1 MTVILIE
8 RSRITTNLRKKHLN
22 RARDKFFHPKTA
34 SVDQE
39 IYNRMI
45 FEKTVISKNV
55 TIIQRGSLTHIT
67 HLSSLTCTW
76 TIVWI
81 MIFWNW
87 FWFVIS
93 LFLFPLSSHFNFFF
107 VRSFVFVLSTDRV
120 FSPLFLFFYDFFYNF
135 KSLMSKLRDF
145 RKFQLF
151 LSPSRYRIF
160 FIDIFFFD

>member
-22 RARDKFFHPKTA
+22 RARDKFFHPKIA

-45 FEKTVISKNV
+45 FEKTVISKNA

-93 LFLFPLSSHFNFFF
+93 LFLFPLSSHFNFFLF
-107 VRSFVFVLSTDRV
+107 DRSFS
-120 FSPLFLFFYDFFYNF
+120 FSLLTEFFLLYFYFFMIFIIILKVWCQSWETLENF
-135 KSLMSKLRDF
+135 SSSSLLLDIEY
-145 RKFQLF
+145 F
-151 LSPSRYRIF
+151 L
-160 FIDIFFFD
+160 